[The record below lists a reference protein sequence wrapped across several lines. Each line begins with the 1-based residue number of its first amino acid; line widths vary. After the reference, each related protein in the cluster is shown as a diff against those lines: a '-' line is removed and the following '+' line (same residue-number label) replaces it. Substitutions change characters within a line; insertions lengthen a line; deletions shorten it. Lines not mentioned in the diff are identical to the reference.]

1 MSHGAI
7 QNDYMSIVNI
17 IPLIDDELK
26 VTHSINMA
34 CAGKAQLIGEARLRM
49 EKTLTGKTAFVSG
62 SGKNIGRGIAVHLA
76 QRGANIIVNGSA
88 DTAAAEETAR
98 LVQATGSEAMVAMGD
113 MSRAEDI
120 AQIAETALARFGTVD
135 IVVNNAAR
143 RPHKPFLEMTDDDW
157 NGVLDIALTGA
168 FRTARAFLPGMVDQ
182 RWGRI
187 INFAGMKAIKGYY
200 EGAPI
205 SAAKHGVWGL
215 TKALST
221 EFASKGITANV
232 ISPGQ
237 IRKDSLT
244 EDDPKR
250 TASIPAGVM
259 GTSADIA
266 AAVGFL
272 ASPEARFITGQMV
285 AVNGGETT

>member
-1 MSHGAI
+1 
-7 QNDYMSIVNI
+7 MSIVNI
-17 IPLIDDELK
+17 IPLIDDELS
-26 VTHSINMA
+26 VNPTNILYN
-34 CAGKAQLIGEARLRM
+34 GLARPTEKGGILTM
-49 EKTLTGKTAFVSG
+49 ERTLTGKTAFVSG
-62 SGKNIGRGIAVHLA
+62 SGKNIGRGIAVYLA
-76 QRGANIIVNGSA
+76 ERGANVIVNGSS
-88 DTAAAEETAR
+88 DRAAAEETAQ
-98 LVQATGSEAMVAMGD
+98 LVQTAGSEALVAMGD
-113 MSRAEDI
+113 MSRTEDVTGI
-120 AQIAETALARFGTVD
+120 AQSALARFGTVD
-135 IVVNNAAR
+135 ILVNNAAR
-143 RPHKPFLEMTDDDW
+143 RPHKPFLEMTDADW
-157 NGVLDIALTGA
+157 DGVLDVALTGA

-182 RWGRI
+182 GWGRI

-237 IRKDSLT
+237 IRKDSQQ

-250 TASIPAGVM
+250 TASIPAGSM

-272 ASPEARFITGQMV
+272 ASPDARFITGQIV